1 MSEAAINAK
10 NIPTNIKNSLLVTFE
25 TCHKNRVV
33 KGLHI
38 RLITGKILNDNIY
51 WFPVITT
58 YDQVMLKLIFK
69 NQKLKIFA
77 TLQIKI
83 GRKKKKTK
91 QMEKIAISY
100 PTESQ
105 IKCLSH
111 KLKNVCF
118 ISPQVKTAD
127 QISRLLDIDIIFIS
141 CQVL

>member
-1 MSEAAINAK
+1 
-10 NIPTNIKNSLLVTFE
+10 
-25 TCHKNRVV
+25 
-33 KGLHI
+33 
-38 RLITGKILNDNIY
+38 
-51 WFPVITT
+51 
-58 YDQVMLKLIFK
+58 MLKLIFK
-69 NQKLKIFA
+69 NQKLKLFA

>member
-1 MSEAAINAK
+1 
-10 NIPTNIKNSLLVTFE
+10 
-25 TCHKNRVV
+25 
-33 KGLHI
+33 
-38 RLITGKILNDNIY
+38 
-51 WFPVITT
+51 
-58 YDQVMLKLIFK
+58 
-69 NQKLKIFA
+69 
-77 TLQIKI
+77 
-83 GRKKKKTK
+83 
-91 QMEKIAISY
+91 MEKIAISY